1 MAAANNPLNNKKLP
15 ALVVV
20 LVVLVVLV
28 YNSFF
33 IVGEGFQAILTQFGR
48 PVGEPYQQAGLY
60 FKIPFIQEVHVF
72 DKRLLKWDGK
82 PNEIPTR
89 DKKFIWVD
97 TTARW
102 RIVNPLLFLQTVATE
117 NGAIIRLNDILDSVI
132 RDMVSSNL
140 LVELVRSAD
149 WDPEPPAGLIDS
161 RAVIPEEIHRAT
173 EDVNEPSTVSV
184 GRAIITRRMLEEAR
198 KLTPQFG
205 IELVDMQIKRINF
218 IDQVQQRVFERMISE
233 RKRIAS
239 QYRSEGEG
247 ESKRILGTMEKELAR
262 IRSDAYR
269 RSQEIRGKADA
280 EATSIFGA
288 SFGRDIK
295 FYSTFKTLELMG
307 KQTSPTDFLF
317 TTESEFFQ
325 YLRSL
330 DKAK

>member
-1 MAAANNPLNNKKLP
+1 VP
-15 ALVVV
+15 
-20 LVVLVVLV
+20 
-28 YNSFF
+28 
-33 IVGEGFQAILTQFGR
+33 EGHQAIVTQFGR
-48 PVGEPYQQAGLY
+48 PIGEPHKEAGLY
-60 FKIPFIQEVHVF
+60 FKIPFIQEVHFF

-102 RIVNPLLFLQTVATE
+102 LIVDPLLFLQTVATE
-117 NGAIIRLNDILDSVI
+117 NGAAIRLNDILDSVI

-149 WDPEPPAGLIDS
+149 WSPEPP
-161 RAVIPEEIHRAT
+161 PELADLRSVTPDAIYSAT
-173 EDVNEPSTVSV
+173 EDINEPSTVSV

-218 IDQVQQRVFERMISE
+218 IDTVQQRVFERMISE

-247 ESKRILGTMEKELAR
+247 ESKRVLGTMEKELAR

-269 RSQEIRGKADA
+269 RSQEIHGQADARATEIFGKA
-280 EATSIFGA
+280 FGQ
-288 SFGRDIK
+288 DK
-295 FYSTFKTLELMG
+295 DFYALLRTTELLG
-307 KQTSPTDFLF
+307 TQSSPTNLIFSTDGDFF
-317 TTESEFFQ
+317 R
-325 YLRSL
+325 YLKSV
-330 DKAK
+330 KP

>member
-1 MAAANNPLNNKKLP
+1 MATPVTNKKLP
-15 ALVVV
+15 ALAV
-20 LVVLVVLV
+20 LLVIVIVLV

-33 IVGEGFQAILTQFGR
+33 VVPEGFQAIITQFGR
-48 PVGEPYQQAGLY
+48 PVGEPYKEAGLY
-60 FKIPFIQEVHVF
+60 FKIPFIQEVHNF
-72 DKRLLKWDGK
+72 DKRLLKWDGR

-102 RIVNPLLFLQTVATE
+102 RIVDPLLFLQTVATE
-117 NGAIIRLNDILDSVI
+117 NGAAIRLNDILDSVI

-149 WDPEPPAGLIDS
+149 WNPSPPPGLIDV
-161 RAVIPEEIHRAT
+161 RAVIPTEIHRST
-173 EDVNEPSTVSV
+173 EDINEPSTVSV

-269 RSQEIRGKADA
+269 RSQEIRGRADA
-280 EATSIFGA
+280 QATAIFGS
-288 SFGRDIK
+288 SFGRDAQ
-295 FYSTFKTLELMG
+295 FYSLFKTLELMG
-307 KQTSPTDFLF
+307 SQTSPTDFII
-317 TTESEFFQ
+317 TTDSEFFK
-325 YLRSL
+325 YL
-330 DKAK
+330 KAPK